1 MKLDERIP
9 GEDGAVLQL
18 EGVDVGEL
26 EAGGPADELF
36 PADLLLRV
44 AGDPDDAALVVEA
57 VVVVV
62 PVGAPQVVPALVVLA
77 LAAARVAERAVR
89 GRRGRRGRHEQ
100 EEEPTQLHDLAFS
113 SITDLVA
120 LHRGD
125 SPHALGFFR
134 KILKIEML
142 SPGGA

>member
-26 EAGGPADELF
+26 EAGGPADELL

-89 GRRGRRGRHEQ
+89 GRRGRHEQ
-100 EEEPTQLHDLAFS
+100 EKEPTQLHDLLFYHGLGG
-113 SITDLVA
+113 ITLKDRLCWIGPMGSFVA
-120 LHRGD
+120 SWLKGN
-125 SPHALGFFR
+125 
-134 KILKIEML
+134 KIE
-142 SPGGA
+142 P

>member
-26 EAGGPADELF
+26 EAGGPADELLA
-36 PADLLLRV
+36 ADLLLRV

-120 LHRGD
+120 LH
-125 SPHALGFFR
+125 
-134 KILKIEML
+134 
-142 SPGGA
+142 